1 MTLAGMLEAAE
12 AAAPVESL
20 DVVARLLKDHLG
32 AASVSFLITD
42 FTGSSVV
49 RLGAADSVETD
60 EPPQRISLGG
70 TVYDDVIRSQ
80 QPKVEDRGERLL
92 VRVVAPVT
100 NRGDA
105 IGLLEL
111 SLPVAPDAE
120 VMREIGEAAHALAYI
135 VIANRSHTDVYQW
148 GRRTKP
154 LSLAAEIQHRL
165 LPASLACEA
174 AQFAVAGAL
183 EPADHVGG
191 DTFDYA
197 IDRDTVQLSV
207 TDAMGHDV
215 GAAMLATLVVG
226 ALRRARRAGA
236 DLAEQAHQAD
246 QAMRDHGHSGYVT
259 GQLLRISLIDGRTE
273 FVNAG
278 HPWPLRMRDGEV
290 QEIVPKVDLPFGV
303 GARASQGN
311 TYRVQKLD
319 LRPGDRL
326 VMLTDGMLERNA
338 EDLDLSD
345 LIIRTRALH
354 PREAARTLI
363 KAIVDA
369 GAGHLD
375 DDATV
380 MCLDWHGVHNSE
392 RDAAHGADLTD
403 ASQPSKTDPAA
414 AQPSGRPEDR
424 QRAGGAAAGHR
435 VTAGAA
441 TSLDGAPPS
450 RAPGTSWLIPRGPW
464 CVRLGVSSSRPP

>member
-1 MTLAGMLEAAE
+1 MTLAKTLEAAE

-20 DVVARLLKDHLG
+20 DVVAQLLKERLG

-49 RLGAADSVETD
+49 RLGAA
-60 EPPQRISLGG
+60 G
-70 TVYDDVIRSQ
+70 TVDRGEVARRITLRGTLYDDVIRSQ
-80 QPKVEDRGERLL
+80 RPGVQEADTGG

-111 SLPVAPDAE
+111 FLPTRPDAE
-120 VMREIGEAAHALAYI
+120 VMREIGENAHALAYI
-135 VIANRSHTDVYQW
+135 VIANRSFTDVYQW
-148 GRRTKP
+148 GRRTRP

-191 DTFDYA
+191 DTFDYVV
-197 IDRDTVQLSV
+197 DRDTVQLSV

-215 GAAMLATLVVG
+215 AASLLATLVVG

-236 DLAEQAHQAD
+236 DLQEQARQAD
-246 QAMRDHGHSGYVT
+246 AAMRKHGRDGYVT
-259 GQLLRISLIDGRTE
+259 GQLLRISLRDGTTE
-273 FVNAG
+273 FINAG
-278 HPWPLRMRDGEV
+278 HPWPLRLREGEV
-290 QEIVPKVDLPFGV
+290 TQIVPKIDLPFGV
-303 GARASQGN
+303 LNPR
-311 TYRVQKLD
+311 TYRVQSLD

-338 EDLDLSD
+338 GRVNLAD
-345 LIIRTRALH
+345 LIVRTRILH
-354 PREAARTLI
+354 PREAARALI
-363 KAIVDA
+363 GAIVDA
-369 GAGHLD
+369 GDGHLD

-380 MCLDWHGVHNSE
+380 MCLDWYGVHNLQ
-392 RDAAHGADLTD
+392 RDAATGADLTD
-403 ASQPSKTDPAA
+403 ASFPVGQASA
-414 AQPSGRPEDR
+414 RP
-424 QRAGGAAAGHR
+424 
-435 VTAGAA
+435 
-441 TSLDGAPPS
+441 
-450 RAPGTSWLIPRGPW
+450 
-464 CVRLGVSSSRPP
+464 

>member
-1 MTLAGMLEAAE
+1 MSLAGTLEAAE

-20 DVVARLLKDHLG
+20 DVVARMLRENLG
-32 AASVSFLITD
+32 AASVSFLMTD

-49 RLGAADSVETD
+49 RLGTAGSVDTD
-60 EPPQRISLGG
+60 EPARRIPLRG
-70 TVYDDVIRSQ
+70 TPYDDVIRTQRPSVESVSQ
-80 QPKVEDRGERLL
+80 GQASL

-111 SLPVAPDAE
+111 FLPGAPDAE
-120 VMREIGEAAHALAYI
+120 MMREIGETAHALAYI
-135 VIANRSHTDVYQW
+135 VIANRSFTDVYQW
-148 GRRTKP
+148 GRRTTP

-191 DTFDYA
+191 DTFDYV

-215 GAAMLATLVVG
+215 DAALLATLLVG

-236 DLAEQAHQAD
+236 DLAEQARQAD
-246 QAMRDHGHSGYVT
+246 QAMHDHGHKGYAT
-259 GQLLRISLIDGRTE
+259 GQLLRISLLDGTTE

-278 HPWPLRMRDGEV
+278 HPWPLRMRDGRVEEV
-290 QEIVPKVDLPFGV
+290 TPKVDTPFGFP
-303 GARASQGN
+303 GPR
-311 TYRVQKLD
+311 TYRVQSLD

-338 EDLDLSD
+338 HSVDLPELMV
-345 LIIRTRALH
+345 RTRVLH

-363 KAIVDA
+363 AAIVDA
-369 GAGHLD
+369 NDGHLQ

-380 MCLDWHGVHNSE
+380 MCLDWRGVTHSR
-392 RDAAHGADLTD
+392 RDAATGADLAD
-403 ASQPSKTDPAA
+403 AS
-414 AQPSGRPEDR
+414 R
-424 QRAGGAAAGHR
+424 
-435 VTAGAA
+435 
-441 TSLDGAPPS
+441 PS
-450 RAPGTSWLIPRGPW
+450 RTGPTRAAP
-464 CVRLGVSSSRPP
+464 

>member
-1 MTLAGMLEAAE
+1 MTVDGSDGEGRPTIRTPENAEGRNRSMTLAGLLAAAE
-12 AAAPVESL
+12 TAAPVESL
-20 DVVARLLKDHLG
+20 DVVARMLKEDLG

-42 FTGSSVV
+42 FTGGSVV
-49 RLGAADSVETD
+49 RLGAAGSVETD
-60 EPPQRISLGG
+60 KPAQRITLRG
-70 TVYDDVIRSQ
+70 TLYDDVIRTQRPRVDDSD
-80 QPKVEDRGERLL
+80 EGAL
-92 VRVVAPVT
+92 VRIVAPVT

-111 SLPVAPDAE
+111 FLPTAPDAE
-120 VMREIGEAAHALAYI
+120 VMRELGEAAHALAYI
-135 VIANRSHTDVYQW
+135 VIANRSLTDVYQW
-148 GRRTKP
+148 GRRTVP

-165 LPASLACEA
+165 LPDALASEA

-215 GAAMLATLVVG
+215 NAALLATLLVG

-236 DLAEQAHQAD
+236 DLAEQARQAD
-246 QAMRDHGHSGYVT
+246 RAVREYGHGSYVT

-290 QEIVPKVDLPFGV
+290 REIAPKVDMPFGF
-303 GARASQGN
+303 AAPHS
-311 TYRVQKLD
+311 YRVQTLD

-326 VMLTDGMLERNA
+326 VMLTDGMQERNA
-338 EDLDLSD
+338 KRVDLSD
-345 LIIRTRALH
+345 LIVRTRALH
-354 PREAARTLI
+354 PREAARTVI
-363 KAIVDA
+363 EAVVKAHQ
-369 GAGHLD
+369 GHLL

-380 MCLDWHGVHNSE
+380 MCLDWHGVRHSQ
-392 RDAAHGADLTD
+392 RDADTGADLGD
-403 ASQPSKTDPAA
+403 ASAS
-414 AQPSGRPEDR
+414 S
-424 QRAGGAAAGHR
+424 RAGW
-435 VTAGAA
+435 TN
-441 TSLDGAPPS
+441 
-450 RAPGTSWLIPRGPW
+450 PGR
-464 CVRLGVSSSRPP
+464 

>member
-1 MTLAGMLEAAE
+1 MTLAGVLEAAE

-20 DVVARLLKDHLG
+20 DVVARMLKEHLQ

-49 RLGAADSVETD
+49 RLGAADSVETN
-60 EPPQRISLGG
+60 ELATRIPLRG
-70 TVYDDVIRSQ
+70 TLYDNVIRSQ
-80 QPKVEDRGERLL
+80 QPQVEHRGTGRL

-111 SLPVAPDAE
+111 FLPAVPDAE
-120 VMREIGEAAHALAYI
+120 VMREIGETAHALAYI

-191 DTFDYA
+191 DTFDYVV
-197 IDRDTVQLSV
+197 DRDTVQLSV

-215 GAAMLATLVVG
+215 DASLLATLVVG

-236 DLAEQAHQAD
+236 DLAEQARQAD
-246 QAMRDHGHSGYVT
+246 QAMRDHSRRGYVT
-259 GQLLRISLIDGRTE
+259 GQLLRISLLDGQAE
-273 FVNAG
+273 FVDAG

-290 QEIVPKVDLPFGV
+290 QQIVPKVDPPFGLSLQI
-303 GARASQGN
+303 SQAN
-311 TYRVQKLD
+311 TYRVQSLD

-326 VMLTDGMLERNA
+326 VMLTDGMLERDA
-338 EDLDLSD
+338 ESLNLSD
-345 LIIRTRALH
+345 LIVGTRALH

-369 GAGHLD
+369 GHGHLD

-392 RDAAHGADLTD
+392 RDAATGADLTN
-403 ASQPSKTDPAA
+403 ASQPTNAQRPA
-414 AQPSGRPEDR
+414 PR
-424 QRAGGAAAGHR
+424 Q
-435 VTAGAA
+435 T
-441 TSLDGAPPS
+441 
-450 RAPGTSWLIPRGPW
+450 RG
-464 CVRLGVSSSRPP
+464 

>member
-1 MTLAGMLEAAE
+1 MTLAGTLAAAE

-20 DVVARLLKDHLG
+20 DVVARMLVEHLG
-32 AASVSFLITD
+32 AVSVSFLITD
-42 FTGSSVV
+42 FTGGSVV
-49 RLGAADSVETD
+49 RLGAAGSVETA
-60 EPPQRISLGG
+60 EPARRITLRG
-70 TVYDDVIRSQ
+70 TLYYDVLRTQ
-80 QPKVEDRGERLL
+80 QPGVEDKGEGGL
-92 VRVVAPVT
+92 VRIVAPVT

-111 SLPVAPDAE
+111 FLPAAPDTE
-120 VMREIGEAAHALAYI
+120 VMREIGETAHALAYI
-135 VIANRSHTDVYQW
+135 VIANRSFTDVYQW

-197 IDRDTVQLSV
+197 VDRDTVQLSV

-215 GAAMLATLVVG
+215 EAALLATLAVS
-226 ALRRARRAGA
+226 ALRRTRRAGA

-246 QAMRDHGHSGYVT
+246 QAMREHGHKGYVT
-259 GQLLRISLIDGRTE
+259 GQLLRISLLDGRTE
-273 FVNAG
+273 FINAG
-278 HPWPLRMRDGEV
+278 HPWPLRMRNGQV
-290 QEIVPKVDLPFGV
+290 REITPKVDMPFGFHV
-303 GARASQGN
+303 PHG
-311 TYRVQKLD
+311 YRVQSLD

-338 EDLDLSD
+338 DSIDLSD
-345 LIIRTRALH
+345 LIVRTRALH

-363 KAIVDA
+363 AAVVDA
-369 GAGHLD
+369 NDGHLQ

-380 MCLDWHGVHNSE
+380 MCLDWHGTGHFQ
-392 RDAAHGADLTD
+392 RDADTGADLTG
-403 ASQPSKTDPAA
+403 ASAPSQA
-414 AQPSGRPEDR
+414 GRTTR
-424 QRAGGAAAGHR
+424 R
-435 VTAGAA
+435 
-441 TSLDGAPPS
+441 
-450 RAPGTSWLIPRGPW
+450 
-464 CVRLGVSSSRPP
+464 

>member
-1 MTLAGMLEAAE
+1 MTLAGTLEAAE

-20 DVVARLLKDHLG
+20 DVVARMLKEHLG

-49 RLGAADSVETD
+49 RLGTAGSVETG
-60 EPPQRISLGG
+60 EPAQRIALRG
-70 TVYDDVIRSQ
+70 TLYDDVIRTQRPS
-80 QPKVEDRGERLL
+80 VEDKGEGAL
-92 VRVVAPVT
+92 VRIVAPVT

-111 SLPVAPDAE
+111 FLPAAPDAR
-120 VMREIGEAAHALAYI
+120 VMQEIGETAHALAYV
-135 VIANRSHTDVYQW
+135 VIANRSFTDVYQW
-148 GRRTKP
+148 GRRTIP
-154 LSLAAEIQHRL
+154 LTLAAEIQHRL

-191 DTFDYA
+191 DTFDYV

-215 GAAMLATLVVG
+215 DAALLATLVVG

-236 DLAEQAHQAD
+236 DLAEQARQAD
-246 QAMRDHGHSGYVT
+246 QAMREHARQGYVT
-259 GQLLRISLIDGRTE
+259 GQLLRINLTDGSTE

-278 HPWPLRMRDGEV
+278 HPWPLRMRDGRV
-290 QEIVPKVDLPFGV
+290 QEITPKVDMPFGFHDPH
-303 GARASQGN
+303 
-311 TYRVQKLD
+311 TYRVQSLD

-338 EDLDLSD
+338 DSLDLSD
-345 LIIRTRALH
+345 LIVRTRALH
-354 PREAARTLI
+354 PREASRALI
-363 KAIVDA
+363 AAIVDVNQ
-369 GAGHLD
+369 GHLQ

-380 MCLDWHGVHNSE
+380 MCLDWHGAGNSQ
-392 RDAAHGADLTD
+392 RDAATGADLSD
-403 ASQPSKTDPAA
+403 ASQ
-414 AQPSGRPEDR
+414 
-424 QRAGGAAAGHR
+424 
-435 VTAGAA
+435 
-441 TSLDGAPPS
+441 SLDTG
-450 RAPGTSWLIPRGPW
+450 RTTTGQ
-464 CVRLGVSSSRPP
+464 

>member
-1 MTLAGMLEAAE
+1 MTLAEILEAAE

-20 DVVARLLKDHLG
+20 DVVARMLKKHLE

-49 RLGAADSVETD
+49 RLGAADSVDTD
-60 EPPQRISLGG
+60 EPPQRIPLRG
-70 TVYDDVIRSQ
+70 TPYEDVIRTQ
-80 QPKVEDRGERLL
+80 QPQVEHVRESRL

-111 SLPVAPDAE
+111 FLPSVPDAE
-120 VMREIGEAAHALAYI
+120 VMREIAETAHALAYI
-135 VIANRSHTDVYQW
+135 VIANRSHSDVYQW
-148 GRRTKP
+148 SRRTKP
-154 LSLAAEIQHRL
+154 LILAAEIQHRL

-183 EPADHVGG
+183 EPAEHVGG
-191 DTFDYA
+191 DTFDYV

-215 GAAMLATLVVG
+215 DAALLATLVVS
-226 ALRRARRAGA
+226 ALRRARREGA
-236 DLAEQAHQAD
+236 DLAEQARQAD
-246 QAMRDHGHSGYVT
+246 QAMRDHGRSGFVS
-259 GQLLRISLIDGRTE
+259 GQLLRISLLDGRTE

-278 HPWPLRMRDGEV
+278 HPWPLRMRDGKV
-290 QEIVPKVDLPFGV
+290 VEIVPKVDRPFGLNV
-303 GARASQGN
+303 RTSQAN
-311 TYRVQKLD
+311 TYRVQTLD

-326 VMLTDGMLERNA
+326 IMLTDGMLERGA
-338 EDLDLSD
+338 ESLDLPD

-354 PREAARTLI
+354 PREAARILI

-369 GAGHLD
+369 GQGHLH

-380 MCLDWHGVHNSE
+380 MCLDWHGVHHSE
-392 RDAAHGADLTD
+392 RDATNGADLTD
-403 ASQPSKTDPAA
+403 ASPPATTG
-414 AQPSGRPEDR
+414 PP
-424 QRAGGAAAGHR
+424 
-435 VTAGAA
+435 
-441 TSLDGAPPS
+441 APQQ
-450 RAPGTSWLIPRGPW
+450 
-464 CVRLGVSSSRPP
+464 

>member
-1 MTLAGMLEAAE
+1 MTLAETLAAAE

-20 DVVARLLKDHLG
+20 DVVAGMLREHLG

-42 FTGSSVV
+42 FTGGSVV
-49 RLGAADSVETD
+49 RLGAAGSVETD
-60 EPPQRISLGG
+60 QPARRIALRG
-70 TVYDDVIRSQ
+70 TVYDDVVRTQ
-80 QPKVEDRGERLL
+80 RPCVEHRAEDAL

-111 SLPVAPDAE
+111 FLPAAPDAE
-120 VMREIGEAAHALAYI
+120 VMREIGETAHALAYI
-135 VIANRSHTDVYQW
+135 VIANRSFTDVYQW
-148 GRRTKP
+148 GRRTLP

-174 AQFAVAGAL
+174 AQFTVAGAL

-191 DTFDYA
+191 DTFDYV
-197 IDRDTVQLSV
+197 IDRDTVELSV

-215 GAAMLATLVVG
+215 DAALLATLLVG

-236 DLAEQAHQAD
+236 DLAEQARQAD
-246 QAMRDHGHSGYVT
+246 RAMREHGRQSYVT

-278 HPWPLRMRDGEV
+278 HPWPLRMRDGQV
-290 QEIVPKVDLPFGV
+290 REIVPEIDMPFGFH
-303 GARASQGN
+303 APHS
-311 TYRVQKLD
+311 YRVQSLD

-326 VMLTDGMLERNA
+326 VMLTDGMLERDA
-338 EDLDLSD
+338 RSLDLSD
-345 LIIRTRALH
+345 LIVRTRALH

-363 KAIVDA
+363 AAVVDA
-369 GAGHLD
+369 HRGHLQ

-380 MCLDWHGVHNSE
+380 MCLDWHGVDNSR
-392 RDAAHGADLTD
+392 RDADTGADLAE
-403 ASQPSKTDPAA
+403 ASA
-414 AQPSGRPEDR
+414 
-424 QRAGGAAAGHR
+424 
-435 VTAGAA
+435 
-441 TSLDGAPPS
+441 PS
-450 RAPGTSWLIPRGPW
+450 RTGRTVPGR
-464 CVRLGVSSSRPP
+464 

>member
-1 MTLAGMLEAAE
+1 MTLARILEAAE

-20 DVVARLLKDHLG
+20 DVVARMLKKHLE

-49 RLGAADSVETD
+49 RLGVADSVETD
-60 EPPQRISLGG
+60 EPPQRIPLRG
-70 TVYDDVIRSQ
+70 TLYEDVIRTQ
-80 QPKVEDRGERLL
+80 QPQVQRTGEGRP

-111 SLPVAPDAE
+111 FLPAAPGAG
-120 VMREIGEAAHALAYI
+120 VMREIGETAHALAYI
-135 VIANRSHTDVYQW
+135 VIANRSHSDVYQW
-148 GRRTKP
+148 SRRTKP
-154 LSLAAEIQHRL
+154 LILAAEIQHRL

-183 EPADHVGG
+183 EPAEHVGG
-191 DTFDYA
+191 DTFDYV

-215 GAAMLATLVVG
+215 DAALLATLVVS
-226 ALRRARRAGA
+226 ALRRARREGA
-236 DLAEQAHQAD
+236 DLAEQARQAD
-246 QAMRDHGHSGYVT
+246 QAMRDHGRSGFVS
-259 GQLLRISLIDGRTE
+259 GQLLRISLLDGQTE

-278 HPWPLRMRDGEV
+278 HPWPLRMRDGKV
-290 QEIVPKVDLPFGV
+290 QEIVPKVDRPFGLNV
-303 GARASQGN
+303 RTSQAN
-311 TYRVQKLD
+311 TYRMQTLD

-326 VMLTDGMLERNA
+326 IMLTDGMLERGA
-338 EDLDLSD
+338 ESLDLPD

-369 GAGHLD
+369 GDGHLH

-380 MCLDWHGVHNSE
+380 MCLDWHGIHNSE
-392 RDAAHGADLTD
+392 RDANNGADLTD
-403 ASQPSKTDPAA
+403 AS
-414 AQPSGRPEDR
+414 
-424 QRAGGAAAGHR
+424 
-435 VTAGAA
+435 
-441 TSLDGAPPS
+441 PPS
-450 RAPGTSWLIPRGPW
+450 TTGPPAPR
-464 CVRLGVSSSRPP
+464 R

>member
-1 MTLAGMLEAAE
+1 MAGRPLVGGSLRGRATTLAGALEAAE

-20 DVVARLLKDHLG
+20 DVVARMLRDHLG

-42 FTGSSVV
+42 FSGGSVV
-49 RLGAADSVETD
+49 RLGAAGSVETS
-60 EPPQRISLGG
+60 EPATRIPLRG
-70 TVYDDVIRSQ
+70 TLYDDVIRTQ
-80 QPKVEDRGERLL
+80 RPQVEDGGANEL

-105 IGLLEL
+105 LGLLEL
-111 SLPVAPDAE
+111 FLPSAPGAE
-120 VMREIGEAAHALAYI
+120 VMREIGETAHALAYI

-191 DTFDYA
+191 DTFDYV

-215 GAAMLATLVVG
+215 EAALLATLVVG

-236 DLAEQAHQAD
+236 DLAEQARQAD
-246 QAMRDHGHSGYVT
+246 QAMRDHGHGGYVT
-259 GQLLRISLIDGRTE
+259 GQLLRISLIDGTTE

-290 QEIVPKVDLPFGV
+290 QQIVPKVDRPFGLNV
-303 GARASQGN
+303 QTAQGN
-311 TYRVQKLD
+311 TYRVQSLD

-338 EDLDLSD
+338 EGLDLSD
-345 LIIRTRALH
+345 LIIRSRALH
-354 PREAARTLI
+354 PREAAHTLI
-363 KAIVDA
+363 GAIVDA
-369 GAGHLD
+369 GDGRLD

-380 MCLDWHGVHNSE
+380 MCLDWHGMGDSQ
-392 RDAAHGADLTD
+392 RDAATGADLTD
-403 ASQPSKTDPAA
+403 ASRPSTTGQPLP
-414 AQPSGRPEDR
+414 
-424 QRAGGAAAGHR
+424 GHHLS
-435 VTAGAA
+435 A
-441 TSLDGAPPS
+441 
-450 RAPGTSWLIPRGPW
+450 
-464 CVRLGVSSSRPP
+464 

>member
-1 MTLAGMLEAAE
+1 MTLAGALEAAE

-20 DVVARLLKDHLG
+20 DVVARMLKEHLG

-60 EPPQRISLGG
+60 EPPHRIPLRG
-70 TVYDDVIRSQ
+70 TLYEDVIRSQ
-80 QPKVEDRGERLL
+80 QPKVEHEGVSRL
-92 VRVVAPVT
+92 VRVIAPVT

-105 IGLLEL
+105 LGLLEL
-111 SLPVAPDAE
+111 FLPAVPDAE
-120 VMREIGEAAHALAYI
+120 EMREIGETAHALAYI

-191 DTFDYA
+191 DTFDYV
-197 IDRDTVQLSV
+197 IDRDSVQLSV

-215 GAAMLATLVVG
+215 DAALLATLVVG

-236 DLAEQAHQAD
+236 DLDEQARQAD
-246 QAMRDHGHSGYVT
+246 QAMRDHGRSGYVT

-290 QEIVPKVDLPFGV
+290 QEVVPHVDPPFGLSLHIP
-303 GARASQGN
+303 RA
-311 TYRVQKLD
+311 TDYRVQTLD

-338 EDLDLSD
+338 ENLDLPD
-345 LIIRTRALH
+345 LIAGTRALH

-369 GAGHLD
+369 GDGHLD

-380 MCLDWHGVHNSE
+380 MCLDWHGVHRSE
-392 RDAAHGADLTD
+392 RDAATGADLTN
-403 ASQPSKTDPAA
+403 ASRPKTKQP
-414 AQPSGRPEDR
+414 
-424 QRAGGAAAGHR
+424 
-435 VTAGAA
+435 
-441 TSLDGAPPS
+441 
-450 RAPGTSWLIPRGPW
+450 IPRRTG
-464 CVRLGVSSSRPP
+464 G